1 MMPLKSLW
9 NQLEQVAN
17 EIDSDVLLELEE
29 RDHMDAEFASVSQS
43 NFYTYVLILGLPGS
57 RKCEKL
63 DASQSNSDGNSLAK
77 FS

>member
-1 MMPLKSLW
+1 MPLKSLW

-17 EIDSDVLLELEE
+17 EIDSGVLLELAE
-29 RDHMDAEFASVSQS
+29 RDHMDAEFASVPQS
-43 NFYTYVLILGLPGS
+43 NFLCVLILGLPGP

-63 DASQSNSDGNSLAK
+63 VTSQSNSDGKGLAK